1 MIFFANL
8 ALFHA
13 LVRSARCGWHLTAH
27 VGLGEHAV
35 LEDAFGRQM
44 PISTQF
50 VSDWKVF
57 LPSHAYRP
65 V

>member
-1 MIFFANL
+1 MILLANL

-13 LVRSARCGWHLTAH
+13 LVQSARCGWNMTAR

-57 LPSHAYRP
+57 LRSRASWP